1 MALDTQKKEAILL
14 GAKSP
19 AYKQLPLYL
28 TTPGLKKSE
37 RRNIALFRIQ
47 ATQYVATHAGFRDT
61 EIYGKAAHYQRRY
74 CIWDDCTSP
83 RLLDDSIHVL
93 LHCPL
98 HARERV
104 LMLEKTKS
112 VLTAVGLHLDDI
124 PADIDRVRFLLG
136 SPPAI
141 TLEALGRSTTAY
153 RDVLRAS
160 AAYLRAVYDTR
171 WVRGH
176 KHNQRLMAETDGTGD
191 GTGGASAAG
200 S

>member
-1 MALDTQKKEAILL
+1 MACPLLLPAIKFDVLLVVHRFTKKTDFESSCR
-14 GAKSP
+14 GAP
-19 AYKQLPLYL
+19 A
-28 TTPGLKKSE
+28 GAW
-37 RRNIALFRIQ
+37 RRRGA
-47 ATQYVATHAGFRDT
+47 AGFD
-61 EIYGKAAHYQRRY
+61 
-74 CIWDDCTSP
+74 SP
-83 RLLDDSIHVL
+83 RRKNRTSTVRGG
-93 LHCPL
+93 PGV
-98 HARERV
+98 APPGPFFRPGRRGRG
-104 LMLEKTKS
+104 
-112 VLTAVGLHLDDI
+112 GLGFKECLGSLGC
-124 PADIDRVRFLLG
+124 ADIDRVRFLLG

-176 KHNQRLMAETDGTGD
+176 KHNQRLMAETDGTVD

>member
-1 MALDTQKKEAILL
+1 
-14 GAKSP
+14 
-19 AYKQLPLYL
+19 
-28 TTPGLKKSE
+28 
-37 RRNIALFRIQ
+37 
-47 ATQYVATHAGFRDT
+47 
-61 EIYGKAAHYQRRY
+61 
-74 CIWDDCTSP
+74 
-83 RLLDDSIHVL
+83 
-93 LHCPL
+93 
-98 HARERV
+98 
-104 LMLEKTKS
+104 MLEKIKS